1 MNIYSELIFPRL
13 LDSVMSKSLFSQYR
27 KTLLTQADGEVLDL
41 GFGTGLNFPYYPATI
56 KKLTA
61 IDVNP
66 GMNAIARKRLSNSS
80 VNGLNIDLQQ
90 LNGEHLPMADYTFD
104 TVVSTWTLCSIAD
117 VNQAL
122 REIYRVLKPGGKFL
136 FIEHG
141 LSTEPPVQVWQHR
154 LTPVQK
160 IIADGCHL
168 NRDIEQLITEQNF
181 QMIQL
186 EKFYAQPLPKF
197 GGYFYQGWAIKDES
211 VKNQI

>member
-13 LDSVMSKSLFSQYR
+13 LDTVMSKSLFSQYR
-27 KTLLTQADGEVLDL
+27 QTLLTQVSGEVLDI
-41 GFGTGLNFPYYPATI
+41 GFGTGLNLPYYPGTL

-61 IDVNP
+61 IDINP
-66 GMNAIARKRLSNSS
+66 GMNAIARQRLRNSS
-80 VNGLNIDLQQ
+80 LNIDLQQ

-122 REIYRVLKPGGKFL
+122 REIDRVLKPGGKFL

-141 LSTEPPVQVWQHR
+141 LSTDSQVQVWQHR

-168 NRDIEQLITEQNF
+168 NRNIEQLITDHNF
-181 QMIQL
+181 QIVQL
-186 EKFYAQPLPKF
+186 DKFYAQPLPKF

-211 VKNQI
+211 VKKSDLS

>member
-13 LDSVMSKSLFSQYR
+13 LDTVMSKSLFSQYR
-27 KTLLTQADGEVLDL
+27 QNLLSQADGEVLDI
-41 GFGTGLNFPYYPATI
+41 GFGTGLNLPYYPAHI

-80 VNGLNIDLQQ
+80 LNIDLKQ
-90 LNGEHLPMADYTFD
+90 LNGEHLPMADNTFD

-122 REIYRVLKPGGKFL
+122 REIDRVLKPGGKLL

-141 LSTEPPVQVWQHR
+141 LSTDSQVQVWQHR

-168 NRDIEQLITEQNF
+168 NRDMEQLITEQNF
-181 QMIQL
+181 QIMQL
-186 EKFYAQPLPKF
+186 DKFYAETLPKF
-197 GGYFYQGWAIKDES
+197 GGYFYQGSATKCC
-211 VKNQI
+211 